1 MLRNIR
7 LILAYDGTNYV
18 GWQVQPNGLSVQAV
32 VMRAL
37 KKLMGH
43 DVNLL
48 CAGRTDAG
56 VHAFGQVASFQTE
69 TPIPCDGIRK
79 ALRRFLPDD
88 VIVHH
93 VDEVPIEFHATFSAK
108 QKRYR
113 YVIHNTRIHNPFLRN
128 YVWHYHAELDAQAM
142 HDAGQCL
149 VGKHDFRSF
158 ESRWPN
164 KATSIRTIKELT
176 VQRRDHCPL
185 NFRAE
190 SSQPTPV
197 ETSSPLA
204 EGNMPT
210 EENTGGDFIWVE
222 IVADGF
228 LYNMVRS
235 IVGTLMSVGRGRWDA
250 ADVKRILEVQNRSQA
265 GDTALARGLYMVKVD
280 YEQTDDADK

>member
-93 VDEVPIEFHATFSAK
+93 VDEVPIELLEDTSDSD
-108 QKRYR
+108 YD
-113 YVIHNTRIHNPFLRN
+113 
-128 YVWHYHAELDAQAM
+128 DALSPADVRM
-142 HDAGQCL
+142 R
-149 VGKHDFRSF
+149 VGDG
-158 ESRWPN
+158 
-164 KATSIRTIKELT
+164 
-176 VQRRDHCPL
+176 D
-185 NFRAE
+185 
-190 SSQPTPV
+190 
-197 ETSSPLA
+197 
-204 EGNMPT
+204 EG
-210 EENTGGDFIWVE
+210 
-222 IVADGF
+222 DGK
-228 LYNMVRS
+228 
-235 IVGTLMSVGRGRWDA
+235 VGRRG
-250 ADVKRILEVQNRSQA
+250 
-265 GDTALARGLYMVKVD
+265 RGLNVI
-280 YEQTDDADK
+280 T

>member
-7 LILAYDGTNYV
+7 LTLAYDGTNYV

-32 VMRAL
+32 VMQAL

-93 VDEVPIEFHATFSAK
+93 VCEVPVDFHATFSAK
-108 QKRYR
+108 KKRYR
-113 YVIHNTRIHNPFLRN
+113 YVIYNTRTHNPFLRN

-142 HDAGQCL
+142 HEAGQVL
-149 VGKHDFRSF
+149 LGKHDFRSF

-164 KATSIRTIKELT
+164 KATSVRTIKELT
-176 VQRRDHCPL
+176 VVRKDHCPL
-185 NFRAE
+185 NFAGQQATLE
-190 SSQPTPV
+190 N
-197 ETSSPLA
+197 SSPDLDQ
-204 EGNMPT
+204 
-210 EENTGGDFIWVE
+210 GDFIWVE

-235 IVGTLMSVGRGRWDA
+235 IVGTLMSVGRGRWDI
-250 ADVKRILEVQNRSQA
+250 ADVKRIVEAQDRSQA
-265 GDTALARGLYMVKVD
+265 GDTALACGLYMVKVD
-280 YEQTDDADK
+280 YE